1 MKNIDEYNVY
11 YVVNNGEY
19 VFYYGKEIL
28 FKNSKNNP
36 FLFVTVEREGVKK
49 QLPLYYCEIEKNTAN
64 GYKIK
69 FYNNACTVVC
79 NIINS
84 KGKIYFGLIKNGFQ
98 GEKLNINLY
107 KKNSKLTGMGLNKAK
122 DLTGKSISSYAKSGK
137 KTYIDKKL
145 SFSVKNGYYFVNR
158 GIDDWEMKAEQN
170 YVRISTRQSE
180 AGFRLSFGKEFGV
193 EENYPVK
200 LKMTSFSE
208 LNGKLCERSYD
219 GFITEYREGKEFK
232 HKLTNLR
239 SKGYK
244 YLIRIS
250 PVINCKDADFYDYEE
265 DGLIYIGSGNYLADV
280 HNETNVRFVSN
291 KLRKI
296 LDLNADGFYI
306 DEIGINIGKSII
318 IQDALIYK
326 NFHKLIKKICTE
338 YPLKHNIYNK
348 FISENTINETYS
360 LDYGKIKFSEKKYLR
375 SLLYSDCRSFFYE
388 CTPSEAKKLQKRG
401 KKQIIVKNKKL
412 FIF

>member
-28 FKNSKNNP
+28 FKNSKNDP

-69 FYNNACTVVC
+69 FYNNACAVVC

-84 KGKIYFGLIKNGFQ
+84 KGKIYFGLVKNGFQ

-232 HKLTNLR
+232 YKLTNLR

-244 YLIRIS
+244 YLI
-250 PVINCKDADFYDYEE
+250 
-265 DGLIYIGSGNYLADV
+265 
-280 HNETNVRFVSN
+280 
-291 KLRKI
+291 
-296 LDLNADGFYI
+296 
-306 DEIGINIGKSII
+306 
-318 IQDALIYK
+318 
-326 NFHKLIKKICTE
+326 
-338 YPLKHNIYNK
+338 
-348 FISENTINETYS
+348 
-360 LDYGKIKFSEKKYLR
+360 
-375 SLLYSDCRSFFYE
+375 
-388 CTPSEAKKLQKRG
+388 
-401 KKQIIVKNKKL
+401 
-412 FIF
+412 

>member
-1 MKNIDEYNVY
+1 MRNIDEYNVY

-49 QLPLYYCEIEKNTAN
+49 QLPLYYCEIEKNSAN

-69 FYNNACTVVC
+69 FYNTACTVVC
-79 NIINS
+79 NIIQS
-84 KGKIYFGLIKNGFQ
+84 KGKIYFGLVKNGLK

-107 KKNSKLTGMGLNKAK
+107 KKNSKLTGMGLNTAK
-122 DLTGKSISSYAKSGK
+122 DLTGKSISSFGK
-137 KTYIDKKL
+137 TDKKNYLDKKL
-145 SFSVKNGYYFVNR
+145 SFSIKNSYYFVNR
-158 GIDDWEMKAEQN
+158 GIDDWEMKSEQN

-200 LKMTSFSE
+200 LKMTSFTELKNNPSE
-208 LNGKLCERSYD
+208 NTFD
-219 GFITEYREGKEFK
+219 GYITEYVEGKEFK
-232 HKLTNLR
+232 YFLSNIR
-239 SKGYK
+239 NKGYK
-244 YLIRIS
+244 YIVKIS
-250 PVINCKDADFYDYEE
+250 PLINCKDKDFRQFDDE
-265 DGLIYIGSGNYLADV
+265 GLIYIGNGNYLIDV
-280 HNETNVRFVSN
+280 HNDANVRIISN

-306 DEIGINIGKSII
+306 DEININISKSII

-360 LDYGKIKFSEKKYLR
+360 LDYGKIKYKEKRYLR

-388 CTPSEAKKLQKRG
+388 CTPKETVKVQKQG
-401 KKQIIVKNKKL
+401 KNQIIVKNKKK